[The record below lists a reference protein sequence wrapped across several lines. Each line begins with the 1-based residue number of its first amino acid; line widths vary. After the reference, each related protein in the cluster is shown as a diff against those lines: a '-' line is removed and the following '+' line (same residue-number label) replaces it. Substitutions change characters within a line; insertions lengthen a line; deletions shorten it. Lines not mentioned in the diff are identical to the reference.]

1 MITYIKLFK
10 LLERKGLNKAYLRN
24 NGINPRTVDKLIKN
38 ADVNI
43 STIDKLCNLLDC
55 QPGDILTFTKDEEEK
70 DEDRGE
76 CQQ

>member
-55 QPGDILTFTKDEEEK
+55 QPGDVLTFTKDEEGTYGDWE
-70 DEDRGE
+70 
-76 CQQ
+76 Q

>member
-1 MITYIKLFK
+1 MITYNKLFK
-10 LLERKGLNKAYLRN
+10 LLERKNLNKAYLRN

-43 STIDKLCNLLDC
+43 STINKLCNLLDC
-55 QPGDILTFTKDEEEK
+55 QPEDILTFTKDEEEK